1 MEQVALKA
9 EKRDIS
15 SKGALNELRRKGRLP
30 GVLYGK
36 NIENS
41 PVSVE
46 EKELLKVLKTH
57 GLSAIIDLELDGR
70 KQPVL
75 MKEIQRDSLKDS
87 ILHVDFYGISMTD
100 RIEFKL
106 PIVLRGDAEGVRAGG
121 TLQHQKREISV
132 KALPKDMPEHLEVD
146 ISGFNIGDTLTVRDL
161 KVDEKLT
168 VLDDPEEVVISILAP
183 KLAEEETEAPAGEE
197 EGAAEPEVVA
207 KGKEKE
213 EEE

>member
-15 SKGALNELRRKGRLP
+15 SKGALNGLRRKGKLP

-36 NIENS
+36 NIESS
-41 PVSVE
+41 PVAVE
-46 EKELLKVLKTH
+46 AKELLKVLKTH
-57 GLSAIIDLELDGR
+57 GESAIINLELDGQ

-75 MKEIQRDSLKDS
+75 MKEIQRDTLKDA
-87 ILHVDFYGISMTD
+87 ILHVDFYRISMTD
-100 RIEFKL
+100 RIEFNL
-106 PIVLRGDAEGVRAGG
+106 PIVLHGDAEGVKMGG
-121 TLQHQKREISV
+121 ILQHQKREISV
-132 KALPKDMPEHLEVD
+132 KALPRDMPEHLEVD
-146 ISGFNIGDTLTVRDL
+146 ISGLKIGDTLTVGDL

-183 KLAEEETEAPAGEE
+183 KLAEDTEVPTGEQ
-197 EGAAEPEVVA
+197 AAEPEVVA

>member
-36 NIENS
+36 NIEAR

-46 EKELLKVLKTH
+46 AKELLKVLKTH

-100 RIEFKL
+100 RIEFNL
-106 PIVLRGDAEGVRAGG
+106 PIVLRGDAEGVKLGG
-121 TLQHQKREISV
+121 ILQHQKREISV
-132 KALPKDMPEHLEVD
+132 KAMPKDMPEHLEVD
-146 ISGFNIGDTLTVRDL
+146 ISGLKIGDTLTVGDL

-183 KLAEEETEAPAGEE
+183 KLAEDTEAPAGEE
-197 EGAAEPEVVA
+197 AAEPEVMA